1 MKRLTLNRGVCGAV
15 WLAALAWTPTSF
27 AQLTVAAPP
36 TGTTVVTAQ
45 PGVAEQTSYSAPNRV
60 IVGERSVGAFVGAYV
75 PSILVAAVSGT
86 SYDTNLY
93 IPLAGPWLDLANRP
107 PCGGLGQQACSTE
120 NGYRAMLIAS
130 GVFQGLGALATG
142 VGLLTPERRTVRVT
156 AKADPPAKPSLHV
169 APSPVGHAGYGVT
182 AFGDF

>member
-1 MKRLTLNRGVCGAV
+1 MKLLTLNRGVSGAV
-15 WLAALAWTPTSF
+15 FLGALAWAPVSL

-36 TGTTVVTAQ
+36 TGTTIVTAQ

-60 IVGERSVGAFVGAYV
+60 IVASGAGAFVGAYV
-75 PSILVAAVSGT
+75 PAILVAAVSGA
-86 SYDTNLY
+86 SYDNNLY

-107 PCGGLGQQACSTE
+107 PCGGLGQQVCSTE

-142 VGLLTPERRTVRVT
+142 VGLLTPERHTVRVT
-156 AKADPPAKPSLHV
+156 AKADAPAKANLHV
-169 APSPVGHAGYGVT
+169 APSPVGHGGYGVT